1 MFFFC
6 VFFLKT
12 PSLRNHSEWTHFEHD
27 VRAMMKSYLTGMW
40 FISDGRGWEPLFW
53 PHLYPLVT
61 DVSCFY
67 LFLLFWLGFQEGD
80 VIVPEVVHADLA
92 LCLRLIGLLEG
103 ILTSAVQHRQG
114 ALIPSWCWGMQVFCC
129 SLRAGTHPEIQS
141 EKRERRKW
149 EILSCSGSE
158 ECLTIIIFDGIII
171 AQSNPTPGSYIPS
184 LLPLCSVLPPP
195 LWYEWNWQSDFRE
208 PSLNFVWR
216 VFIIPRVS
224 FSD

>member
-1 MFFFC
+1 MNPFWC
-6 VFFLKT
+6 ASHDEEL
-12 PSLRNHSEWTHFEHD
+12 LDRNVIYLWWTRLGTI
-27 VRAMMKSYLTGMW
+27 VLASSVSSSYRCL
-40 FISDGRGWEPLFW
+40 
-53 PHLYPLVT
+53 
-61 DVSCFY
+61 
-67 LFLLFWLGFQEGD
+67 LFLFIFTLLAAFQEGD
-80 VIVPEVVHADLA
+80 VIVPEVIRADLA
-92 LCLRLIGLLEG
+92 PCLRLIGLREG
-103 ILTSAVQHRQG
+103 ILTSTVQHRRG

-184 LLPLCSVLPPP
+184 LLPLCSALPPP